1 MKLDIYE
8 GNMQNLIVE
17 LKTINGVVSARR
29 GVEAFLNTYPQL
41 STDKPL
47 EETSLSDLYNEET
60 QSKSQ
65 DGFQKWL
72 RSEDG
77 EEVYQFSLIYKEK

>member
-1 MKLDIYE
+1 
-8 GNMQNLIVE
+8 MQRLMIE
-17 LKTINGVVSARR
+17 LKTINGIISAKR

-47 EETSLSDLYNEET
+47 EETSLADLYNKET
-60 QSKSQ
+60 QSKSD

-72 RSEDG
+72 RSENG
-77 EEVYQFSLIYKEK
+77 EEVYRFSLLFKEK

>member
-1 MKLDIYE
+1 MVWS
-8 GNMQNLIVE
+8 MQRLIVE
-17 LKTINGVVSARR
+17 LKTINGIVSAKR

-60 QSKSQ
+60 HSKSS
-65 DGFQKWL
+65 DGHQKWL

-77 EEVYQFSLIYKEK
+77 EEVYQFSLVFT

>member
-1 MKLDIYE
+1 
-8 GNMQNLIVE
+8 MQRLTVE
-17 LKTINGVVSARR
+17 LKTINGIVSARR

-60 QSKSQ
+60 QSKSS
-65 DGFQKWL
+65 DGYQKWL
-72 RSEDG
+72 RSDDG
-77 EEVYQFSLIYKEK
+77 EEVYQFSLVYKEG

>member
-1 MKLDIYE
+1 
-8 GNMQNLIVE
+8 MQRLTVE
-17 LKTINGVVSARR
+17 LKTINGIVSARCE
-29 GVEAFLNTYPQL
+29 VDAFLNTYPQL

-65 DGFQKWL
+65 DGFLKWL
-72 RSEDG
+72 RSEGD
-77 EEVYQFSLIYKEK
+77 EQVYRFSLVFKEK